1 MGYRFHNAGFL
12 KSPQIQLN
20 MQNLTGAK
28 FRSGVYGFTTNANAA
43 KGVFGGTI
51 AGSAPSYYLQVP
63 FSAMVTLST
72 GF

>member
-1 MGYRFHNAGFL
+1 M

-20 MQNLTGAK
+20 MTNLTGAK
-28 FRSGVYGFTTNANAA
+28 FRSGVYGFTTNLKPT
-43 KGVFGGTI
+43 KGVNGTMI
-51 AGSAPSYYLQVP
+51 AAGTQPTYYLNPP